1 MILPL
6 IMLGLLPFIP
16 ESPAWFMSK
25 GRREA
30 AAAALVKI
38 NRSKPDYTPEPDL
51 VIIEDAVQ
59 LEQEM
64 ESESTWASLITDPVE
79 RRKLIYACGVMFA
92 QQINGIQFWYTWVLR
107 ERRARDDADLPNQIR
122 GHLCPVDWCG
132 RALYYQHHHLRRAD
146 HHRRTFCGVWE
157 QDEPEVEPVSW
168 REVQHTR

>member
-6 IMLGLLPFIP
+6 IMLSLLPFIP

-38 NRSKPDYTPEPDL
+38 NRSKPGYTPEPDL

-64 ESESTWASLITDPVE
+64 ESESTWASLISDPVE

-92 QQINGIQFWYTWVLR
+92 QQINGIQFWYT
-107 ERRARDDADLPNQIR
+107 
-122 GHLCPVDWCG
+122 
-132 RALYYQHHHLRRAD
+132 
-146 HHRRTFCGVWE
+146 
-157 QDEPEVEPVSW
+157 
-168 REVQHTR
+168 